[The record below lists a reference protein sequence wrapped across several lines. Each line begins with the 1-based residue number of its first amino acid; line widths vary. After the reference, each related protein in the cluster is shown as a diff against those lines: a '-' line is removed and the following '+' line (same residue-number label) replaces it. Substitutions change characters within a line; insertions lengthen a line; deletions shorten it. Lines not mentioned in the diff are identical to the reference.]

1 MEDSDTTRGT
11 GDLVNRSFSC
21 PARSTRSVVSNL
33 DQRLRLDHRKGGREW
48 DYESE
53 ISGPQLTLREEPRP
67 DTSGSKRAAMSRG
80 ERFTRPSVHLAINF
94 AHKAFLARKL
104 SARPVLLFFF
114 FRTFSFQE
122 EHPSLQFSLNPPLQL
137 VSSTTLDTFLL
148 FDTRTQSNPGP
159 SRIHPS
165 TSPRLNRGCWRL
177 GTWIACLIRKKKK
190 KKEARRK
197 PYTPV
202 LSRSFLASPWISAG
216 FFLAGNFD
224 GTYAFL
230 RHTFTLILVL
240 FLSCTLVWKTEK
252 GCGEFV
258 YIDSHIQLM
267 RSSRISSEVHGS

>member
-1 MEDSDTTRGT
+1 MNEITRARFL
-11 GDLVNRSFSC
+11 DRSWRFERNHDRIR
-21 PARSTRSVVSNL
+21 AVRRG
-33 DQRLRLDHRKGGREW
+33 QRCHVANVL
-48 DYESE
+48 
-53 ISGPQLTLREEPRP
+53 
-67 DTSGSKRAAMSRG
+67 
-80 ERFTRPSVHLAINF
+80 
-94 AHKAFLARKL
+94 LARPCISPSISLIKR
-104 SARPVLLFFF
+104 SLLENFQLALPFYSFF

-122 EHPSLQFSLNPPLQL
+122 EHPLLQFSLNPPLQL

-177 GTWIACLIRKKKK
+177 GTWIACLIKKKK

-197 PYTPV
+197 PYTAV

-230 RHTFTLILVL
+230 RRTFTLILVL
-240 FLSCTLVWKTEK
+240 FLACTLVWKTEK

-258 YIDSHIQLM
+258 YIDSHVQLM